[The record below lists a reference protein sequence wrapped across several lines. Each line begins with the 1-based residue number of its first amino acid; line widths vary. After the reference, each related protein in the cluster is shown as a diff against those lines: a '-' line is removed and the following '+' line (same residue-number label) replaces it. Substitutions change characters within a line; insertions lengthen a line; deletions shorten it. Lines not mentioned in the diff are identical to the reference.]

1 MNGLV
6 NCFQESDKET
16 LFEKNPVMAKLNEGD
31 VVEGLFTIGL
41 ALYLAYGK
49 IDKKELNRIR
59 TKIDSKIFDKG
70 RFKYEVV
77 GNLKRQIKGK
87 PPDFINVGFEMR
99 LKPKSVPGVF
109 GKDFLPLYEKS
120 QDIGNLD
127 KKIDQLIT
135 HIKTANFSR
144 RANSIITRFLNNDT
158 TDNIWI
164 SIIADGIAGEAS
176 GGEVKGDVE
185 VHIDAV
191 TKRTRKKLTGGSI
204 AYSLKSESVTVA
216 NLAPYKGMLSLATAL
231 GITWNAKE
239 KYIRLSQPFRGLAEQ
254 KVKFAM
260 ITSMYNDLK
269 KEIKIKSRTQRFSID
284 AMGFL
289 RESIFG
295 SDLADVVDIQR
306 GTLKEI
312 TVENFDKMSETMNLS
327 IIEKGNNLL
336 FTDEKRIPIFQI
348 RTKLRPPPANEAKFY
363 LEVGKGIYTHD

>member
-1 MNGLV
+1 M
-6 NCFQESDKET
+6 
-16 LFEKNPVMAKLNEGD
+16 
-31 VVEGLFTIGL
+31 
-41 ALYLAYGK
+41 
-49 IDKKELNRIR
+49 
-59 TKIDSKIFDKG
+59 
-70 RFKYEVV
+70 
-77 GNLKRQIKGK
+77 
-87 PPDFINVGFEMR
+87 
-99 LKPKSVPGVF
+99 
-109 GKDFLPLYEKS
+109 
-120 QDIGNLD
+120 
-127 KKIDQLIT
+127 
-135 HIKTANFSR
+135 
-144 RANSIITRFLNNDT
+144 
-158 TDNIWI
+158 
-164 SIIADGIAGEAS
+164 
-176 GGEVKGDVE
+176 
-185 VHIDAV
+185 
-191 TKRTRKKLTGGSI
+191 
-204 AYSLKSESVTVA
+204 KSESVTVA

-312 TVENFDKMSETMNLS
+312 TVENFDKMSESIKLS
-327 IIEKGNNLL
+327 TIEKGNNLL
-336 FTDEKRIPIFQI
+336 FTNEKGISIFQI